1 MSMNFLLLL
10 TLLFLPAAHGSILEA
25 TLTETRCHV
34 PLVARNGPLISPRIH
49 KYTRRLL
56 TKWNSSGLSL
66 AVVRKDD
73 SLPSGW
79 RHEFGSYG
87 IAKGDGSLVT
97 PDSVFA
103 IASNSKL
110 FLSLSVGLL
119 ITNETLAK
127 ERGQGL
133 SWTTKIR
140 DLLPEWALLDEVASR
155 ESTLQDLLSHRTG
168 VPAHHFSGIQ
178 RPGGVPEVVSTLRH
192 LRPAAEFR
200 ETFQYS
206 DLMYEALSYLPQA
219 LLNQTYESYV
229 EQHLFAPLNMTATTF
244 SVAEAEKR
252 GTLAD
257 GFQWDMRDL
266 TKGENGTLRATVPYF
281 QRPGEERTWAGPAGI
296 LSSARDLAVWVSML
310 LNKGRHP
317 YTNKVIVSEE
327 IIDYVAAG
335 RTVTHPAPDF
345 PEVSVRVYGAG
356 QWRFSYQGHDLIQHG
371 GDNPGFKTQ
380 VARFPNDNLGVIVLS
395 NDANGAFLMEANEYR
410 LADEILGLT
419 QIDWDERM
427 EAYYN
432 YSASLQQQVTPR
444 PSSPIPPTNS
454 FTSLAEKSF
463 SHGTYGTLQPCVVPE
478 TLSFS
483 QLTGHRSHEDCAALL
498 TSHTVKRILSA
509 SNLSIPTYIIP
520 WKRSFST
527 HLRLAHFDANTF
539 NVTILWSNAEV
550 REKEGYSNEKGGD
563 VLLGLDKHFEV
574 EWVGGSEGEEEGLAF
589 KGGFWTSEGPEPRT
603 LSGTGKEN
611 AEVWFAKD

>member
-1 MSMNFLLLL
+1 MNLLLL
-10 TLLFLPAAHGSILEA
+10 LALFLPLTVHGSSLDP
-25 TLTETRCHV
+25 TLTEIRCQG
-34 PLVARNGPLISPRIH
+34 PLGPRNGPLISPRIDN
-49 KYTRRLL
+49 YVRSLL

-87 IAKGDGSLVT
+87 IAKGDGSPVT
-97 PDSVFA
+97 PNSVFA

-192 LRPAAEFR
+192 LRPSAEFR

-206 DLMYEALSYLPQA
+206 DLMYEVLSYLPQA

-244 SVAEAEKR
+244 SVAKAEKR

-266 TKGENGTLRATVPYF
+266 TKGENGTLRATIPYF
-281 QRPGEERTWAGPAGI
+281 QRPGEERTWAGPAGV

-310 LNKGRHP
+310 LNRGRHP
-317 YTNKVIVSEE
+317 YTNEIVVPEE
-327 IIDYVAAG
+327 VIDYVAAG

-345 PEVSVRVYGAG
+345 PETSVRVYGAG

-380 VARFPNDNLGVIVLS
+380 VARFPNDNLGIIVLS
-395 NDANGAFLMEANEYR
+395 NDANGAFLMEVIE
-410 LADEILGLT
+410 
-419 QIDWDERM
+419 M
-427 EAYYN
+427 EMYYN

-444 PSSPIPPTNS
+444 PSSPVPPTNT
-454 FTSLAEKSF
+454 FISLAERSF

-478 TLSFS
+478 TLSSS
-483 QLTGHRSHEDCAALL
+483 QLTTHQPHEDCSALL
-498 TSHTVKRILSA
+498 ASHAVKRILSA

-527 HLRLAHFDANTF
+527 HLRLGHFDANIF
-539 NVTILWSNAEV
+539 SVTILWSNAEV

-574 EWVGGSEGEEEGLAF
+574 EWVGGSGGEEEGLAF

-603 LSGTGKEN
+603 LSGTGKES